1 MIPAVIRGIRWSSC
15 NHIDLRVSRNCMK
28 IILEI
33 DEKKETEKEECRRE
47 KTELVDGKWMIIS
60 FLKCYCMSTRS
71 KTLFLILYLLII
83 SISRIVTIVA
93 FAKILLVF
101 NNSLGEIGG
110 KEERE
115 RLSSISVKIRPCVI
129 RVPLENF

>member
-1 MIPAVIRGIRWSSC
+1 
-15 NHIDLRVSRNCMK
+15 
-28 IILEI
+28 
-33 DEKKETEKEECRRE
+33 
-47 KTELVDGKWMIIS
+47 MIIS
-60 FLKCYCMSTRS
+60 FLNVIACSTRS

-115 RLSSISVKIRPCVI
+115 RLSSLQQDINICQNSTVSYSSSARKFLV
-129 RVPLENF
+129 

>member
-1 MIPAVIRGIRWSSC
+1 
-15 NHIDLRVSRNCMK
+15 
-28 IILEI
+28 
-33 DEKKETEKEECRRE
+33 
-47 KTELVDGKWMIIS
+47 MIIS